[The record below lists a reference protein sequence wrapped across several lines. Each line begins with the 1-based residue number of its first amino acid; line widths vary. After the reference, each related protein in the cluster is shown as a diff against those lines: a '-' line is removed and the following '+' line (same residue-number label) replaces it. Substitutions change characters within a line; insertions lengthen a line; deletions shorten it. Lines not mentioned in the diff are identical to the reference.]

1 MMYFTLSFPIHK
13 SRVTVRLLSSLLPGL
28 NRQSGLILL
37 HNTIFCLAVFG
48 VVDVLLNFYFVSLGY
63 QEETIGLLQSLPR
76 IGGLFASLPFT
87 LLASRL
93 SIRRAL
99 IISAVLMTVSQG
111 VMVFYPSVAVIIFS
125 RAAFGFF
132 FGVNQIAITP
142 ATADS
147 ADKNHQTHIFAYLS
161 ATTNISSSLGSFVG
175 GYLPTWLVMLLPG
188 LVVPSGTLPLAQTP
202 WAYGVALLIAT
213 VVTALCVL
221 PLLGIR
227 EVTPADES
235 RSMGGVRARTP
246 WGRLCLLSLP
256 MLFFGLT
263 GGLTFPFYN
272 LFFRSV
278 YDAPD
283 ATVGVV
289 LSAGYLLMGVTPL
302 IAPLIERR
310 LGRVVGLM
318 MALGLASVA
327 FVGLSIAPNLWAA
340 FICFAAAV
348 SLRNMTQVIFPPML
362 MGSVSSQFQGAASS
376 VGFLAWNVGWF
387 ASTAVGGS
395 LQSHFG
401 YDFMMQ
407 LVAVGVLAIA
417 AAIWWM
423 YRQTVSPVLGGAPF
437 PIPPMDV

>member
-1 MMYFTLSFPIHK
+1 M
-13 SRVTVRLLSSLLPGL
+13 RLLPTRPAGL

-48 VVDVLLNFYFVSLGY
+48 VVDVLLNFYFVRLGY
-63 QEETIGLLQSLPR
+63 EEETIGLLQSLPR
-76 IGGLFASLPFT
+76 IGGLFASLPFS
-87 LLASRL
+87 LLAGRL

-99 IISAVLMTVSQG
+99 IVSAVLMTVSQA
-111 VMVFYPSVAVIIFS
+111 VMVFYPSVAVIIIS

-147 ADKNHQTHIFAYLS
+147 ADKNHQTHVFAYLS
-161 ATTNISSSLGSFVG
+161 ATTNLSSSVGSFIG
-175 GYLPTWLVMLLPG
+175 GYLPTWMVMLLPS
-188 LVVPSGTLPLAQTP
+188 LVIPSGNLPLEQTS
-202 WAYGVALLIAT
+202 WAYGVALLVAT

-227 EVTPADES
+227 EVNMTHES
-235 RSMGGVRARTP
+235 HDSSGVKLRTP
-246 WGRLCLLSLP
+246 WLRLCVLSLP

-272 LFFRSV
+272 LFFRTS
-278 YDAPD
+278 YDATD

-302 IAPLIERR
+302 IAPLVERR
-310 LGRVVGLM
+310 LGRVVALM
-318 MALGLASVA
+318 SALGLAAMA
-327 FVGLSIAPNLWAA
+327 FIGLSLAPNLWTA
-340 FICFAAAV
+340 FVCFAAAV

-362 MGSVSSQFQGAASS
+362 MGSVSARLQGAASS

-387 ASTAVGGS
+387 FSTAVGGA
-395 LQSHFG
+395 LQTRFG

-407 LVAVGVLAIA
+407 VVAVGVIGCGAT
-417 AAIWWM
+417 IWWI
-423 YRQTVSPVLGGAPF
+423 YRRPRMVGLGGAPL
-437 PIPPMDV
+437 PVPPMDV

>member
-1 MMYFTLSFPIHK
+1 M
-13 SRVTVRLLSSLLPGL
+13 RLLSLLPGL

-63 QEETIGLLQSLPR
+63 EEETIGLLQSLPR
-76 IGGLFASLPFT
+76 IGGLFASLPFS
-87 LLASRL
+87 LLAGRL

-99 IISAVLMTVSQG
+99 IISAILMTVSQA
-111 VMVFYPSVAVIIFS
+111 VMIFYPSVAVIILS

-132 FGVNQIAITP
+132 FGVNQIAMTP

-147 ADKNHQTHIFAYLS
+147 TDKSHQTHIFAYLS
-161 ATTNISSSLGSFVG
+161 ATTNLSSSVGSFIG
-175 GYLPTWLVMLLPG
+175 GYLPTWMVMLLPA
-188 LVVPSGTLPLAQTP
+188 LVIPSGGIPLEQTS
-202 WAYGVALLIAT
+202 WAYGVALLVAT

-227 EVTPADES
+227 EVAMVEAHADS
-235 RSMGGVRARTP
+235 GVKQRTP
-246 WGRLCLLSLP
+246 WLRLSILSLP

-272 LFFRSV
+272 LFFRTS
-278 YDAPD
+278 YDASD

-289 LSAGYLLMGVTPL
+289 LSAGYLLMGITPL
-302 IAPLIERR
+302 IAPWVERR
-310 LGRVVGLM
+310 LGRVPALIA
-318 MALGLASVA
+318 ALGLASLA
-327 FVGLSIAPNLWAA
+327 FIGLSIAPSLWTA
-340 FICFAAAV
+340 FLCFAAAV

-362 MGSVSSQFQGAASS
+362 MGSVSARLQGAASS

-387 ASTAVGGS
+387 ASTAVGGA
-395 LQSHFG
+395 LQTHFG

-407 LVAVGVLAIA
+407 LTAIGVIGCGAAV
-417 AAIWWM
+417 WWI
-423 YRQTVSPVLGGAPF
+423 YRRPKVVGLGGAPL

>member
-1 MMYFTLSFPIHK
+1 M
-13 SRVTVRLLSSLLPGL
+13 RLLTSLFPGL

-63 QEETIGLLQSLPR
+63 EEETIGLLQSLPR
-76 IGGLFASLPFT
+76 IGGLFASLPFS

-99 IISAVLMTVSQG
+99 IFSAVLMTVSQG
-111 VMVFYPSVAVIIFS
+111 VMVFYPSVGVIILS

-132 FGVNQIAITP
+132 FGINQIAIVP
-142 ATADS
+142 ATTDS
-147 ADKNHQTHIFAYLS
+147 VSKTHQTHIFAYLS
-161 ATTNISSSLGSFVG
+161 ATTNVSSSIGSFIG
-175 GYLPTWLVMLLPG
+175 GYLPMGLVMLLPG
-188 LVVPSGTLPLAQTP
+188 WVVPSADLPLAQTP
-202 WAYGVALLIAT
+202 WAYGMALLIAT

-227 EVTPADES
+227 DVTPADEPQAS
-235 RSMGGVRARTP
+235 GGVRARTP

-272 LFFRSV
+272 LFFRNV

-283 ATVGVV
+283 ATIGVV

-302 IAPLIERR
+302 IAPWVVGRM
-310 LGRVVGLM
+310 GRVVGLM
-318 MALGLASVA
+318 VALGLASVA
-327 FVGLSIAPNLWAA
+327 FVGLSIAPTLGIA
-340 FICFAAAV
+340 FACFAAAV

-387 ASTAVGGS
+387 ASTAVGGT
-395 LQSHFG
+395 LQTRFG

-407 LVAVGVLAIA
+407 LVAVGVIIIA
-417 AAIWWM
+417 ASIGWI
-423 YRQTVSPVLGGAPF
+423 YRRADSPVLGGAPLS
-437 PIPPMDV
+437 ISPMDV